1 VFAALVR
8 LSQRWQVEAT
18 GLSHDK
24 SQAYKDSLSRGS
36 DPVRF
41 IVMDNLPM
49 SDLIEIIYPQS
60 MTAKLLQ
67 NGEVIAE
74 YKVEQCDSC
83 AKVKKLDP
91 FGYTQGQKGEKL
103 IWLCGDCR

>member
-1 VFAALVR
+1 MVLRREDKGDTVFAALVR
-8 LSQRWQVEAT
+8 FDKLWKVESA
-18 GLSHDK
+18 S
-24 SQAYKDSLSRGS
+24 
-36 DPVRF
+36 
-41 IVMDNLPM
+41 M

-91 FGYTQGQKGEKL
+91 FRYTKGQAGEKL

>member
-1 VFAALVR
+1 VFSALVR
-8 LSQRWQVEAT
+8 PSQRWQVEAT
-18 GLSHDK
+18 GLK
-24 SQAYKDSLSRGS
+24 
-36 DPVRF
+36 
-41 IVMDNLPM
+41 M

-83 AKVKKLDP
+83 AKVKKLDA
-91 FGYTQGQKGEKL
+91 FGYTKGQGGEKL
-103 IWLCGDCR
+103 TWLCGDCR

>member
-18 GLSHDK
+18 GLK
-24 SQAYKDSLSRGS
+24 
-36 DPVRF
+36 
-41 IVMDNLPM
+41 M

-74 YKVEQCDSC
+74 YKIEQCDSC
-83 AKVKKLDP
+83 AKLKKLDA
-91 FGYTQGQKGEKL
+91 FGYTRGQGGEKL
-103 IWLCGDCR
+103 TWLCGDCR

>member
-1 VFAALVR
+1 MFSALVR

-18 GLSHDK
+18 GLK
-24 SQAYKDSLSRGS
+24 
-36 DPVRF
+36 
-41 IVMDNLPM
+41 M
-49 SDLIEIIYPQS
+49 SDLIEIIYPHS

-83 AKVKKLDP
+83 AKVKKLDA
-91 FGYTQGQKGEKL
+91 FGYTKGQGGEKL
-103 IWLCGDCR
+103 TWLCGECR

>member
-1 VFAALVR
+1 VFSALVR

-18 GLSHDK
+18 GVK
-24 SQAYKDSLSRGS
+24 
-36 DPVRF
+36 
-41 IVMDNLPM
+41 M

-83 AKVKKLDP
+83 AKVKKLDA
-91 FGYTQGQKGEKL
+91 FGYTKGQGGEKL
-103 IWLCGDCR
+103 TWLCGDCR

>member
-1 VFAALVR
+1 VRAALVC

-18 GLSHDK
+18 GLK
-24 SQAYKDSLSRGS
+24 
-36 DPVRF
+36 
-41 IVMDNLPM
+41 M

-83 AKVKKLDP
+83 AKVKKLDA
-91 FGYTQGQKGEKL
+91 FGYTKGQGGEKL
-103 IWLCGDCR
+103 TWLCGECR

>member
-1 VFAALVR
+1 MRAAMVR
-8 LSQRWQVEAT
+8 PNFFWKVESA
-18 GLSHDK
+18 S
-24 SQAYKDSLSRGS
+24 
-36 DPVRF
+36 
-41 IVMDNLPM
+41 M

-83 AKVKKLDP
+83 EKLVKFDK
-91 FGYTQGQKGEKL
+91 FGYTKGQGREKL
-103 IWLCGDCR
+103 IWLCGLCR

>member
-1 VFAALVR
+1 MRAALVR

-18 GLSHDK
+18 GLK
-24 SQAYKDSLSRGS
+24 
-36 DPVRF
+36 
-41 IVMDNLPM
+41 M

-91 FGYTQGQKGEKL
+91 FGYTKGQGGEKL
-103 IWLCGDCR
+103 TWLCGDCR

>member
-1 VFAALVR
+1 MFAAVVCP
-8 LSQRWQVEAT
+8 SKRWQVEAT
-18 GLSHDK
+18 GLK
-24 SQAYKDSLSRGS
+24 
-36 DPVRF
+36 
-41 IVMDNLPM
+41 M

-83 AKVKKLDP
+83 AKVKKLDA
-91 FGYTQGQKGEKL
+91 FGYTKGQGGEKL
-103 IWLCGDCR
+103 TWLCGDCR

>member
-1 VFAALVR
+1 MRAAVVR

-18 GLSHDK
+18 GLK
-24 SQAYKDSLSRGS
+24 
-36 DPVRF
+36 
-41 IVMDNLPM
+41 M

-83 AKVKKLDP
+83 AKVKKLDA
-91 FGYTQGQKGEKL
+91 FGYTKGQGGEKL
-103 IWLCGDCR
+103 TWLCGDCR

>member
-18 GLSHDK
+18 GLK
-24 SQAYKDSLSRGS
+24 
-36 DPVRF
+36 
-41 IVMDNLPM
+41 M

-83 AKVKKLDP
+83 AKVKKLDA
-91 FGYTQGQKGEKL
+91 FGYTKGQGGEKL
-103 IWLCGDCR
+103 TWLCGDCR

>member
-1 VFAALVR
+1 VFAAVVCP
-8 LSQRWQVEAT
+8 SKRWQVEAT
-18 GLSHDK
+18 GLK
-24 SQAYKDSLSRGS
+24 
-36 DPVRF
+36 
-41 IVMDNLPM
+41 M

-83 AKVKKLDP
+83 AKVKKLDA
-91 FGYTQGQKGEKL
+91 FGYTKGQGGEKL
-103 IWLCGDCR
+103 TWLCGDCR

>member
-1 VFAALVR
+1 MYAALVR

-18 GLSHDK
+18 GLK
-24 SQAYKDSLSRGS
+24 
-36 DPVRF
+36 
-41 IVMDNLPM
+41 M

-74 YKVEQCDSC
+74 YKIEQCDSC
-83 AKVKKLDP
+83 AKLKKLDA
-91 FGYTQGQKGEKL
+91 FGYTKGQGGEKL
-103 IWLCGDCR
+103 TWLCGDCR